1 MFPHPPQACTSAKY
15 GFAAAAMLPTIT
27 LNEKNRLRWAILD
40 SGASSHFLIPNAR
53 CINPKVATNP
63 LRIRIPN
70 GQTVTLSHTCLLDLP
85 LLPKDVR
92 IAHIV
97 PGMSGFSLI
106 SVVKLCN
113 AGCHVKMTDISCQVT
128 FRGKIVVTCSK
139 CTRKGLWLMPLCDL
153 TKHNAVND
161 VKSAVKA
168 RSQSKV
174 ASPPNEG
181 ADLAYAHNAHRITKT
196 ATQAEL
202 AMYHHQ
208 SLFCPTNATLCKA
221 INNHQ
226 FDSFPG
232 LTNTLLKHLPPST
245 AMHKGHMH
253 RTRQGVQSTRRTND
267 EDKAAREELADL
279 NPPQEMC
286 AAEEAELFCFAALA
300 DAKEG
305 VIYTDLPCPFP
316 IESFRQMRYIF
327 VCYAYQPNAIMV
339 RPMKSR
345 SATCM
350 VEAYK
355 SVYDYLSDRGFKPK
369 LNVMDNECSK
379 VVKSYIKSQQVTL
392 QLAEP
397 DNHRAN
403 AAERAIKTFKN
414 HFIAGLATVD
424 PAFPMQL
431 WCHLLEQAELTLN
444 LLRTSRHDPSK
455 SAYASL
461 NTAFDWNRTP
471 LAPPGTKALVYEAPV
486 SRTSWAPHAVDGWYI
501 GPAMDHYRC
510 GLFYIES
517 TRGIR
522 IANATKL
529 FPAHC
534 NVPTIT
540 DLDKTLAAAGELARI
555 IKATVSIPTR
565 KKLEHINII
574 KKLSAIIN
582 SHPASR
588 VGTQPAPRVGA
599 TTSSHDATAP
609 RVLRTQPLIHKRGTR
624 SNNPMPPIPRNQRS
638 QSSNCQQQIPPGK
651 QHFQQQQKAHP
662 RGCQQSPK
670 TKTLATTKAMTTT
683 QPRDD
688 HSSDARNDKASDH
701 PSSLPTQLCS
711 AHNRQ
716 YSMSLEKL

>member
-1 MFPHPPQACTSAKY
+1 
-15 GFAAAAMLPTIT
+15 MLPTIT
-27 LNEKNRLRWAILD
+27 LNEKNRLSWAILD

-70 GQTVTLSHTCLLDLP
+70 GQTVTSSHTCLLDLP
-85 LLPKDVR
+85 LLPKDAR

-113 AGCHVKMTDISCQVT
+113 AGCQVKMTDISCQVT

-139 CTRKGLWLMPLCDL
+139 CTRTGLWLMPLCDL
-153 TKHNAVND
+153 KNYNTCTSV
-161 VKSAVKA
+161 
-168 RSQSKV
+168 Q
-174 ASPPNEG
+174 PLTEG

-208 SLFCPTNATLCKA
+208 SLFCPTNATLRKA

-226 FDSFPG
+226 LDSFPG
-232 LTNTLLKHLPPST
+232 LTNALLKHLPPST
-245 AMHKGHMH
+245 ATHKGHMH
-253 RTRQGVQSTRRTND
+253 RTRQGVQSTRQTND

-305 VIYTDLPCPFP
+305 VIYTDLPGPFP

-327 VCYAYQPNAIMV
+327 VCYAYQPNAILV

-397 DNHRAN
+397 DNHRSN
-403 AAERAIKTFKN
+403 AAERAIQTFKN

-444 LLRTSRHDPSK
+444 LMRTSRHDPSK

-461 NTAFDWNRTP
+461 NTVFDWNRMP
-471 LAPPGTKALVYEAPV
+471 LSPPGTKALVYEAPA
-486 SRTSWAPHAVDGWYI
+486 SRTSC

-510 GLFYIES
+510 
-517 TRGIR
+517 
-522 IANATKL
+522 
-529 FPAHC
+529 
-534 NVPTIT
+534 
-540 DLDKTLAAAGELARI
+540 
-555 IKATVSIPTR
+555 
-565 KKLEHINII
+565 
-574 KKLSAIIN
+574 
-582 SHPASR
+582 
-588 VGTQPAPRVGA
+588 
-599 TTSSHDATAP
+599 
-609 RVLRTQPLIHKRGTR
+609 
-624 SNNPMPPIPRNQRS
+624 
-638 QSSNCQQQIPPGK
+638 
-651 QHFQQQQKAHP
+651 
-662 RGCQQSPK
+662 
-670 TKTLATTKAMTTT
+670 
-683 QPRDD
+683 
-688 HSSDARNDKASDH
+688 
-701 PSSLPTQLCS
+701 
-711 AHNRQ
+711 
-716 YSMSLEKL
+716 